1 LELVSLLGHRRSV
14 KDITE
19 TGSMDSDARG
29 NIIII
34 ITKVIK
40 IDWQRRDHFPKIC
53 SRRYALHVASDPR
66 YAGSEAPSL
75 KINSSE
81 MTGLFS
87 PSQSYHAAVMP
98 PQRHR
103 A

>member
-29 NIIII
+29 NITII

-40 IDWQRRDHFPKIC
+40 IDWQRRDHF
-53 SRRYALHVASDPR
+53 ALAVQHKD
-66 YAGSEAPSL
+66 
-75 KINSSE
+75 
-81 MTGLFS
+81 
-87 PSQSYHAAVMP
+87 AVMECVD
-98 PQRHR
+98 
-103 A
+103 